1 MARLVK
7 QMPASGYFQ
16 RAGRA
21 TSQYGLRVP
30 ETGFFGREFDVQDLG
45 RMVRAGQG
53 IYNLAEDVTE
63 GLVKPVA
70 KKLDQ
75 MSEERRLKKA
85 KAKMKAEAAKKMQ
98 QKEEVEKKLKERAR
112 LDAELERDI
121 QGMQDV
127 PDVSQAVSDIEQR
140 KRAIDAQSEELEGLK
155 GEFEVET
162 ALDPR
167 FLPLEV
173 PRNLEVSPF
182 SGLVRTQRGA
192 SRDAVY
198 DPEKG
203 SRRALQQNVSAVE
216 LGQRQFP
223 RSPLEQNVS
232 AAMPGGLG
240 QRQLS
245 VDMPGQVAM
254 PAADAQQAERALVN
268 QAVQQMVRRQ
278 SGGSTSPTAT
288 PVTPLQARTA
298 AAPMRPAQQARSFAD
313 ADAAAQRFLE
323 QQVGMKPGA
332 AADYMTV
339 QQAKRTIPAPRVP
352 RFYREML
359 DLDPA
364 DAAEVMSLTDVY
376 SLARGA
382 TQADWPKI
390 SEIAREVI
398 GRDSS
403 YLFDTIPY
411 ATELDK
417 VYKLIPKPGAQKG
430 VSIDLASAA
439 SMRKNLADARLK
451 ESKADRKERWQRV
464 TRNVPNKGSY
474 DKYAE
479 FMADV
484 SVSGQGDEGAIEV
497 VVPMTRDR
505 LMASTMPVPGHGTKT
520 FSDLT
525 KSEQRKF
532 VGELQAASVVI
543 ANVRK
548 VRIGSGGNKT
558 RKVKSVNDIISLI
571 RKDQPMPIPTPERGI
586 SKAKYRAAQ
595 KAVNRIKAR
604 IKKAEKQ
611 IAALTVTIPD
621 PIVFD
626 KDNIRQVQKRDK
638 EIQAAQEKQKRNEG
652 QIGRLQTQ
660 INRLEDQLE
669 KQNQTV
675 NEYEEQDGK

>member
-1 MARLVK
+1 
-7 QMPASGYFQ
+7 
-16 RAGRA
+16 
-21 TSQYGLRVP
+21 
-30 ETGFFGREFDVQDLG
+30 
-45 RMVRAGQG
+45 
-53 IYNLAEDVTE
+53 
-63 GLVKPVA
+63 
-70 KKLDQ
+70 
-75 MSEERRLKKA
+75 
-85 KAKMKAEAAKKMQ
+85 
-98 QKEEVEKKLKERAR
+98 
-112 LDAELERDI
+112 
-121 QGMQDV
+121 
-127 PDVSQAVSDIEQR
+127 
-140 KRAIDAQSEELEGLK
+140 
-155 GEFEVET
+155 
-162 ALDPR
+162 
-167 FLPLEV
+167 
-173 PRNLEVSPF
+173 
-182 SGLVRTQRGA
+182 
-192 SRDAVY
+192 
-198 DPEKG
+198 
-203 SRRALQQNVSAVE
+203 
-216 LGQRQFP
+216 
-223 RSPLEQNVS
+223 
-232 AAMPGGLG
+232 
-240 QRQLS
+240 
-245 VDMPGQVAM
+245 
-254 PAADAQQAERALVN
+254 
-268 QAVQQMVRRQ
+268 
-278 SGGSTSPTAT
+278 
-288 PVTPLQARTA
+288 
-298 AAPMRPAQQARSFAD
+298 
-313 ADAAAQRFLE
+313 
-323 QQVGMKPGA
+323 
-332 AADYMTV
+332 
-339 QQAKRTIPAPRVP
+339 
-352 RFYREML
+352 
-359 DLDPA
+359 
-364 DAAEVMSLTDVY
+364 
-376 SLARGA
+376 
-382 TQADWPKI
+382 
-390 SEIAREVI
+390 
-398 GRDSS
+398 
-403 YLFDTIPY
+403 
-411 ATELDK
+411 
-417 VYKLIPKPGAQKG
+417 LIPKPGAQKG